1 MHYRRNI
8 DCLGTEELHDLREA
22 LAAMYALPAADPN
35 SFAKLASLHGGPPS
49 GFCRHGAPG
58 FFTWHRAYMVA
69 FENAL
74 SAVGCQVPLP
84 FWDWSSG
91 PSTGVPAACRLST
104 YVNRS
109 GATVANPLYR
119 GPRPA
124 GGQTNRRGDIDTTA
138 FDDLAAGAQTAM
150 SAATFSSFQSQIN
163 GVHGGVHVRT
173 GGDMQSVPTAAFDPI
188 FYLHHANIDRL
199 WAQWQGTHPGPLP
212 AAEATSQLEPF
223 NRPFSIQWQTG
234 VDVESTVALG
244 YRYRRFC
251 YFFPPIRL
259 WEVAVLRFSWDIRK
273 QMDSARL
280 LIRTSRMQ
288 KQPVEVRVFLN
299 QDGATERTKTIDNP
313 AFAGTVGFLGH
324 GSHPHDPGPAG
335 HCEECK
341 RLGHTHDHGSGDH
354 VHGALAHGDHGHD
367 DPVDATKGERFD
379 VELDLTAALR
389 ALDTD
394 TDEVTLKLVAVGAG
408 GDRLAAD
415 EVSVGNIEVVI
426 D

>member
-35 SFAKLASLHGGPPS
+35 SFATLAGFHGGPPT

-69 FENAL
+69 FEKAL
-74 SAVGCQVPLP
+74 SAFGCQVALP

-91 PSTGVPAACRLST
+91 PSTGVPAACRFPT

-109 GATVANPLYR
+109 GATVPNPLFS
-119 GPRPA
+119 GPRAA
-124 GGQTNRRGDIDTTA
+124 GGQTNRRADIDTTA
-138 FDDLAAGAQTAM
+138 FDDLATSAQAAM
-150 SAATFSSFQSQIN
+150 SATTFSSFQNQIN
-163 GVHGGVHVRT
+163 GVHGSVHVRT

-199 WAQWQGTHPGPLP
+199 WAQWQASHPGPLP

-234 VDVESTVALG
+234 ADVESTAALG

-251 YFFPPIRL
+251 YFFPPIRI
-259 WEVAVLRFSWDIRK
+259 WEVAVLPFPWDIRK
-273 QMDSARL
+273 QMESARL
-280 LIRTSRMQ
+280 LIRTPRMQ
-288 KQPVEVRVFLN
+288 EQPVEIRAFL
-299 QDGATERTKTIDNP
+299 DMEKATDRSKTIDNP
-313 AFAGTVGFLGH
+313 AFAGSVGFLGH
-324 GSHPHDPGPAG
+324 QGRRHDAGPADG
-335 HCEECK
+335 CDECK
-341 RLGHTHDHGSGDH
+341 RLGHHDNHGPHDHGPH
-354 VHGALAHGDHGHD
+354 DHGHD
-367 DPVDATKGERFD
+367 RPVDATEKERFD

-389 ALDTD
+389 GLDPD

-408 GDRLAAD
+408 GDRLAA
-415 EVSVGNIEVVI
+415 EQISIGEIEVVI